1 MRDNNID
8 LIRAI
13 GLSLIILAHVSPPMV
28 VLNVRTFDV
37 PLMVFVSGLT
47 CYGKGISYSWK
58 YLYHRFSRLVFP
70 VWIFLTIYFTPMLLL
85 KMAGIVLGLN
95 AKHIWG
101 SFLLLDGIGYV
112 WIIRVFLLIALI
124 TPLLVKFNNVIR
136 NQYVFTI
143 VFSLSL
149 CCHLLMTYLRIG
161 SGVGVI
167 NNCLYYAM
175 GYGFLFLLGVR
186 IKGFTK
192 KGGLVFLMAMVTL
205 FVGQTIVDIRQM
217 EWAKPIIL
225 HINDFKYPPT
235 NVFIL
240 YGLVMSVVVYA
251 IVYLK
256 RRERLNPLVHFIGC
270 NSIWIYLW
278 HIPIVAV
285 TAKMDMVWWARF
297 FIVYMGALAMYY
309 IQLFFVKVLEN
320 KKEYRILKYLKG

>member
-1 MRDNNID
+1 
-8 LIRAI
+8 
-13 GLSLIILAHVSPPMV
+13 
-28 VLNVRTFDV
+28 
-37 PLMVFVSGLT
+37 
-47 CYGKGISYSWK
+47 
-58 YLYHRFSRLVFP
+58 
-70 VWIFLTIYFTPMLLL
+70 MLLL
-85 KMAGIVLGLN
+85 KMAGIDLGLN
-95 AKHIWG
+95 ARHIWG

-124 TPLLVKFNNVIR
+124 TPLLVQFNNGIR

-149 CCHLLMTYLRIG
+149 CCYLLMTYLRIG
-161 SGVGVI
+161 SGIGVV
-167 NNCLYYAM
+167 NNWLYYAM

-186 IKGFTK
+186 IKSFTK
-192 KGGLVFLMAMVTL
+192 MGGLVFLLAMVTL

-240 YGLVMSVVVYA
+240 YGMIMSVVVYA

-256 RRERLNPLVHFIGC
+256 RRECLNPFVRFVGC

-278 HIPIVAV
+278 HIPIIAV
-285 TAKMDMVWWARF
+285 TAKMDMAWWMRF
-297 FIVYMGALAMYY
+297 FVVYIGALTIYY
-309 IQLFFVKVLEN
+309 MQLSIVKIVER
-320 KKEYRILKYLKG
+320 KKEYKILKYLKG